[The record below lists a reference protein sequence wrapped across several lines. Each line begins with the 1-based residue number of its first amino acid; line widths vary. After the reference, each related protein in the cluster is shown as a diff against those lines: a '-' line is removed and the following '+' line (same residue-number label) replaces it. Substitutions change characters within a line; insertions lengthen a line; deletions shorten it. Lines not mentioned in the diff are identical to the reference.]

1 MEAAAVSSGASVT
14 RAPNGDAEPIID
26 EMGPIDFTVI
36 EFPHRRQAG
45 EGLPILVD
53 LVDRGIIR
61 VLDLAFIRK
70 EADGTVYQVE
80 LSDLGPEM
88 AVFDGA
94 STGILTQDD
103 FNDAAATIAPDSAAG
118 LLVYENRW
126 AAPLAV
132 ALRKGGAQLVAS
144 WRIPIQGILAA
155 LDETEAK

>member
-1 MEAAAVSSGASVT
+1 MEAAAVSGAS
-14 RAPNGDAEPIID
+14 APNGNSEPVID

-45 EGLPILVD
+45 EGLPLLAD
-53 LVDRGIIR
+53 LVERGIIR

-70 EADGTVYQVE
+70 ETDGTVYQVE

-88 AVFDGA
+88 AVFEGA
-94 STGILTQDD
+94 SSGILTQDD
-103 FNDAAATIAPDSAAG
+103 FNDAAATIEPDSAAG

-132 ALRKGGAQLVAS
+132 ALRRGGAQLVAS
-144 WRIPIQGILAA
+144 WRVPIQGILAA
-155 LDETEAK
+155 LDATEAKEA